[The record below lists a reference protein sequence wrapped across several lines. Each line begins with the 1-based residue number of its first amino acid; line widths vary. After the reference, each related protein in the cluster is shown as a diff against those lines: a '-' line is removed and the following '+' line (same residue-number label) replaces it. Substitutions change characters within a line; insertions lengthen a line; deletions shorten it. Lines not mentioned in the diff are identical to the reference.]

1 MRIRWT
7 ERASKDA
14 IGIFDFIADQSLAY
28 AESVYER
35 ILARPSQLERFPE
48 SGSMVPEYERP
59 DIREL
64 FVYAFRIIYRVEVD
78 EVRVL
83 TVIHAGRQSLPKPR
97 GVMRTPGG
105 ALPVSVMG
113 VDTPRG
119 ASSACAS
126 ADGVMSTR
134 LMLTKAWLE

>member
-35 ILARPSQLERFPE
+35 ILARPSQLKRFPE
-48 SGSMVPEYERP
+48 SGSVVPEYQRA

-64 FVYAFRIIYRVEVD
+64 FVYSFRIIYRVDHD
-78 EVRVL
+78 EIRVL
-83 TVIHAGRQSLPKPR
+83 TVIHGSRQSVPKQE
-97 GVMRTPGG
+97 
-105 ALPVSVMG
+105 
-113 VDTPRG
+113 D
-119 ASSACAS
+119 
-126 ADGVMSTR
+126 
-134 LMLTKAWLE
+134 LE